1 MDRGSDSD
9 RELNNVRCLGGDDCN
24 WCVRGSCSREYGDR
38 AGGFAMRYLFIGYE
52 GGWDVL
58 GYENG
63 VFYDAGDFCSIPIT

>member
-38 AGGFAMRYLFIGYE
+38 AGGFAICCLFIGYE
-52 GGWDVL
+52 KKGGM
-58 GYENG
+58 
-63 VFYDAGDFCSIPIT
+63 C